1 MPDPFRPIAK
11 NTIHPLA
18 KAAGFRN
25 RGNYYYRIVNDV
37 VQQFCLLHLRMGFTI
52 RFHIS
57 SVYNDNRYDREGWE
71 VCRLINN
78 ANDFIGC
85 YPTLLVPH
93 PFDEDYNLRPDASAE
108 ICRKAFQEYLLPWF
122 DRTQSPASAYSA
134 AQELP
139 QVSPLFTFGH
149 LLAEDRLADAE
160 HLLHDL
166 CTPKTTD
173 SKWWLEN
180 KPVFA
185 ALHRAVS
192 EQDHEFIRQY
202 MEQKK
207 TATYKEF
214 HWK

>member
-1 MPDPFRPIAK
+1 MPDSFRSIAK
-11 NTIHPLA
+11 NTIHPIA
-18 KAAGFRN
+18 KAAGFHN

-37 VQQFCLLHLRMGFTI
+37 VQQFCLLHLRIGFTI

-57 SVYNDNRYDREGWE
+57 SIYNENHRKAEGLE
-71 VCRLINN
+71 ICQLIDGTSNPL
-78 ANDFIGC
+78 GVH
-85 YPTLLVPH
+85 PTLLVAH
-93 PFDEDYNLRPDASAE
+93 PFDENYQLRPEACAE
-108 ICRKAFQEYLLPWF
+108 ICRRAFQEYLLPWF
-122 DRTQSPASAYSA
+122 DRTQDPVSAYDGA
-134 AQELP
+134 RGL
-139 QVSPLFTFGH
+139 VISPLYRYGH
-149 LLAEDRLADAE
+149 LLAADRWTEAE
-160 HLLHDL
+160 QLLHDL
-166 CTPKTTD
+166 CIPKSTD

-180 KPVFA
+180 KPEFV